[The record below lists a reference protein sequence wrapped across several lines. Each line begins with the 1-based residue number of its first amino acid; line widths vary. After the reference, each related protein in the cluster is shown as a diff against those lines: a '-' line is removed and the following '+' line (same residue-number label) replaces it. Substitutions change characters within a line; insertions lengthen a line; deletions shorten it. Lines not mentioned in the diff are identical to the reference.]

1 MASHLRNAAVEME
14 AVATLNYL
22 YTHRSSYGADFVY
35 CGSRGS
41 RSNTK
46 VSRQIFREMALI
58 LCIVAVE
65 TEDKVK
71 LKFPRYFARE
81 GGPKLSVNF
90 WR

>member
-1 MASHLRNAAVEME
+1 ME
-14 AVATLNYL
+14 AVATLKYF
-22 YTHRSSYGADFVY
+22 YTHCSRNCANCVY

-41 RSNTK
+41 RSDAK
-46 VSRQIFREMALI
+46 FSRRIFREMALI